1 MKFCFDCDDTLYD
14 LSYPFKKTCKELL
27 NIDETFDLESM
38 YATYRSCG
46 DEIFD
51 KIQDGSISIDESGIY
66 RIRQMCKIYH
76 IAGEEELYRE
86 FQKMYKSFQ
95 KEIFMSD
102 ILHDFFYTT
111 TSELAILTNG
121 QDEHQRMKLKALN
134 VFKYFKEENVY
145 TSGQLGFA
153 KPDQRSFK
161 TMFSD
166 MKENISDWYYIGDNY
181 INDME
186 GAKKVGMKT
195 IHFNR
200 HHGLEGTCSDYVVY
214 SENELVSLLKKLE
227 NQEEVYIKLNN

>member
-14 LSYPFKKTCKELL
+14 LSYPFKKACNELL
-27 NIDETFDLESM
+27 NLDETHDLESM
-38 YATYRSCG
+38 YTIYRSCG

-76 IAGEEELYRE
+76 IDVEEDLYRE
-86 FQKMYKSFQ
+86 FQRVYKTLQ
-95 KEIFMSD
+95 KEIFMSNVF
-102 ILHDFFYTT
+102 HDFFRSTI
-111 TSELAILTNG
+111 SELAILTNG
-121 QDEHQRMKLKALN
+121 QDEHQRMKLKALD

-153 KPDQRSFK
+153 KPDPRSFK
-161 TMFSD
+161 TMFSN

-181 INDME
+181 TNVME
-186 GAKKVGMKT
+186 GAKKVGIKT

-200 HHGLEGTCSDYVVY
+200 HHGFEGTSSDHVVY
-214 SENELVSLLKKLE
+214 SENELVNLLRKLE
-227 NQEEVYIKLNN
+227 N